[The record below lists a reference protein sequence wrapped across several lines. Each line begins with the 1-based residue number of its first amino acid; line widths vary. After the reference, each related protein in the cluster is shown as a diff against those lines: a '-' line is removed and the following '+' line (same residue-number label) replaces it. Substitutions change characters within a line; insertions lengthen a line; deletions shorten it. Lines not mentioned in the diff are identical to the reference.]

1 MNSIERRIEQAEQ
14 ALSVGQEPI
23 IHRIIYFGGGPL
35 PPEEQRGNVTI
46 RQVAYESIRQQQEEE
61 AGHEHGQ
68 PIEAS

>member
-1 MNSIERRIEQAEQ
+1 MTSIERRIERAEQ

-46 RQVAYESIRQQQEEE
+46 RHVAYESIREQMEK
-61 AGHEHGQ
+61 
-68 PIEAS
+68 ASRP